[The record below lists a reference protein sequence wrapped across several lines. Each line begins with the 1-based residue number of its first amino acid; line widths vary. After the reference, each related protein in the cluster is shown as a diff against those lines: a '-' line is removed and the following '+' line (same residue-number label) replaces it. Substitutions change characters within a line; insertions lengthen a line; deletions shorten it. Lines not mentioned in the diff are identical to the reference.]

1 MYPANTTSGFLCS
14 SLRAT
19 SSGDDGQ
26 YEGTHTARAHASQT
40 HARSRRHNAINASQR
55 DAHAKQVTHG
65 VILALEHERPGVFY
79 FGIALEREFSFAI
92 RQHESVG
99 PARLV
104 HIACARMSTAQWRS
118 RCTRG
123 VVTLTRDRMA
133 NDGASMTAAAG
144 DISIGAL
151 IDDLKVRAR
160 AWRRDSRMRVAQS
173 AFVRLSIDR
182 SFDRCRTF

>member
-1 MYPANTTSGFLCS
+1 MTTVS
-14 SLRAT
+14 T
-19 SSGDDGQ
+19 N
-26 YEGTHTARAHASQT
+26 THTPRARASQT
-40 HARSRRHNAINASQR
+40 HARSRRYNAIKASQR
-55 DAHAKQVTHG
+55 DAHAKQVAHG

-99 PARLV
+99 AARLV
-104 HIACARMSTAQWRS
+104 HIACALMSTAQWR

-123 VVTLTRDRMA
+123 IVTLTRDRMA

>member
-1 MYPANTTSGFLCS
+1 MTTVS
-14 SLRAT
+14 T
-19 SSGDDGQ
+19 N
-26 YEGTHTARAHASQT
+26 THTPRARASQT
-40 HARSRRHNAINASQR
+40 HARSRRYNAIKASQR
-55 DAHAKQVTHG
+55 DAHAKQVAHG

-79 FGIALEREFSFAI
+79 FGIALERELSFAI

-99 PARLV
+99 AARLV
-104 HIACARMSTAQWRS
+104 HIACALMSTAQWR

-123 VVTLTRDRMA
+123 IVTLTRDRMA

>member
-1 MYPANTTSGFLCS
+1 M
-14 SLRAT
+14 
-19 SSGDDGQ
+19 
-26 YEGTHTARAHASQT
+26 
-40 HARSRRHNAINASQR
+40 
-55 DAHAKQVTHG
+55 
-65 VILALEHERPGVFY
+65 ILALKHERPGVFY
-79 FGIALEREFSFAI
+79 FGIALECEFSFAI

-99 PARLV
+99 AARLV

-118 RCTRG
+118 TRE

-133 NDGASMTAAAG
+133 NDDASMTAAAG

-173 AFVRLSIDR
+173 AFDRLSIDR